1 MIVYERE
8 HDFVMTRQD
17 DHARLA
23 GMWIPYWKRFYGDR
37 REEMHLSVTEHDR
50 GWIGLDE
57 TPLWNDAEDK
67 PYTFIDTPVLL
78 RLAFYTKGL
87 DEVQSKSPYAALIN
101 SLHFTS
107 FFPPSVLEE
116 GLKSGEFPPQTKEWV
131 DAEKRRQKEIREKL
145 GLTDETSEYK
155 VKQHLALFKCC
166 DNLSLFICMHDPGTR
181 RKLKLF
187 AGAGFTFMAQWQDS
201 YRLQLDPYV
210 LDREL
215 ECEIG
220 LKVVPKQLVRQ
231 EGIARAYAKTE
242 TARRV
247 FRLVGKS

>member
-1 MIVYERE
+1 MKCSQRVHTLLLSIVFILLLFSSLCFGGGLE
-8 HDFVMTRQD
+8 
-17 DHARLA
+17 
-23 GMWIPYWKRFYGDR
+23 IR
-37 REEMHLSVTEHDR
+37 RVS
-50 GWIGLDE
+50 
-57 TPLWNDAEDK
+57 
-67 PYTFIDTPVLL
+67 
-78 RLAFYTKGL
+78 
-87 DEVQSKSPYAALIN
+87 
-101 SLHFTS
+101 
-107 FFPPSVLEE
+107 
-116 GLKSGEFPPQTKEWV
+116 PQTKEWV